1 MKTFGQ
7 KLRFLRQSQGWSMV
21 DFINRFNDETG
32 SKLSKGRLS
41 MWEHDKNDPSFRVVQ
56 VIAKMFNI
64 SVDYFA
70 DDAGDLAEYRKDDIN
85 QIEVNNTFSKL
96 VPRRRD
102 EVLEFIRKQSS
113 EQNSNRE

>member
-1 MKTFGQ
+1 M
-7 KLRFLRQSQGWSMV
+7 L
-21 DFINRFNDETG
+21 DFISRFNDETG

-41 MWEHDKNDPSFRVVQ
+41 MWENDKNDPSFRVVQ

-70 DDAGDLAEYRKDDIN
+70 DDAGDLSEYRKDDIN
-85 QIEVNNTFSKL
+85 QIEVTNTFAKL
-96 VPRRRD
+96 IPRRKD

-113 EQNSNRE
+113 EQNSNRP